1 MNPQEENLSW
11 TALEYEEKEKSTDWF
26 WALGVIVVTSSIT
39 AIIYSN
45 YFFAILLI
53 IGGLMLGIFAKKK
66 PAMISYELNNK
77 GLVIGNRLYPYENI
91 KAFYVQNHNLEKGHK
106 PTLFLKSERIFMP
119 ILSIPIENEWVEGI
133 QNIML
138 EKNIKEEEMR
148 EHISEKIME
157 SLGF

>member
-1 MNPQEENLSW
+1 
-11 TALEYEEKEKSTDWF
+11 
-26 WALGVIVVTSSIT
+26 
-39 AIIYSN
+39 
-45 YFFAILLI
+45 
-53 IGGLMLGIFAKKK
+53 
-66 PAMISYELNNK
+66 
-77 GLVIGNRLYPYENI
+77 
-91 KAFYVQNHNLEKGHK
+91 
-106 PTLFLKSERIFMP
+106 MP